1 MSCYNAGHA
10 SKIYNLNNLPEPK
23 NATEAFHSKPYSF
36 SIPENIDDFNKS
48 NDQNNNTSKS
58 NSIFK
63 GNSKALSKVL
73 QKLNIGPS
81 NTKTSTNVIILLDN
95 QNYHERN
102 IINQQVKNQDV
113 DDNDEICNNPNLHP
127 EEQEEF
133 EIPNGLF
140 KTLGI

>member
-23 NATEAFHSKPYSF
+23 NATE
-36 SIPENIDDFNKS
+36 
-48 NDQNNNTSKS
+48 
-58 NSIFK
+58 
-63 GNSKALSKVL
+63 
-73 QKLNIGPS
+73 GPS
-81 NTKTSTNVIILLDN
+81 NNN

-133 EIPNGLF
+133 EIPNDGF
-140 KTLGI
+140 